1 MSATIVSKNN
11 FQAEVLESSQP
22 VLVDFWAE
30 WCGPCRMLA
39 PAIEQIAEENPD
51 IKVCKVNIDDEQ
63 ELAEQF
69 NVMSIPTLIAF
80 KDGKVLNSSVGLQ
93 PKENILSMFN

>member
-1 MSATIVSKNN
+1 MSATIVSKDN
-11 FQAEVLESSQP
+11 FQTEVLGSSQP

-30 WCGPCRMLA
+30 WCGPCRMLS
-39 PAIEQIAEENPD
+39 PMVEQIAEENPD

-93 PKENILSMFN
+93 PKENILSLFK